1 MREPAFPPKS
11 VWAKSL
17 CLRTSL
23 AIAALAFFCVPGET
37 AEAQR
42 TAISR
47 ASVLSQ
53 NAGVQDLGLAP
64 GSVEVSDVVVTLK
77 RSAALQ
83 ADLDSFLTNAST
95 PGATGYHHWLTPDE
109 FAARFQPSS
118 ESVDALTSWFAAQG
132 LTVGTVSRARTS
144 IRLSGTVAQMNAA
157 FAVGLHRMSTAS
169 AEVVSATDIPSL
181 PDAMAASVTEVR
193 GMNATALN
201 TDASSALDLL
211 AAQVDANVSAVL
223 VVKGVCTGSAA
234 DALADGFLPLLEQAA
249 AQGQT
254 VLVSGDCVT
263 AALSPAATAL
273 ATAVHGSADTQVT
286 SLSVEGDARPSWQAG
301 AGLPSGSVRAVP
313 DLTSD
318 TDALSTT
325 LQSIVVSAGVR
336 QGAVNA
342 ILYSL
347 APVEGLYTQDA
358 GVATGTWETSTGL
371 GQVDL
376 KALVKAWPMG
386 VGTTSVSI
394 SSGNYAP
401 VHGTSFT
408 LTATVTGTST
418 TTIPTG
424 TVTFSSAQGGTLG
437 SSALDSTGVAT
448 YVVSGIAAGS
458 YDFKAVYAGDGV
470 YAPATT
476 AATAGVS
483 VLGEPTALSAVV
495 ATGATVGGTFA
506 VTVTARSASGLGT
519 PSGTAS
525 VTPQGTSTTVAY
537 TGALSSTVAGTATGV
552 VNVLATQAGS
562 VTLLVG
568 CTSADVSFTCYTP
581 LSVQATIAKATPGIV
596 ASYSTGVTAAARR
609 RASALAVTSTGTVS
623 ATVSSGS
630 TSTIPTGNVQFL
642 DGTTVLGTGILAN
655 GVATLPVALS
665 GAAHSITA
673 VYGGDANF
681 LTATSAAVAATGTLV
696 TTTTSLASSSS
707 ASTYGTS
714 LTFTSVV
721 TPASLVDAT
730 APTGTITFTD
740 SLQGVVGSATLSAGS
755 ATLALTTL
763 NAGSHSL
770 VATYSGDTNY
780 AASTSTTTVTVTVT
794 PATGSLTAT
803 LSPTGSIG
811 YGTAASISATVLLTS
826 TGTAA
831 GSVTATIAGA
841 SGAVYT
847 GVLAAGVATIAINPP
862 PPGTYTVKIACV
874 ASTNLTCSNTVTLTL
889 RVVAGPTETALTL
902 VPSAPQAGYK
912 TTLTAS
918 VGPAVATTATVAAV
932 TGTVSFTDNGIS
944 LGNGIVTNGTATLAV
959 ALAGGK
965 SHALVATYSGD
976 ANYASSASPS
986 TIVTPSAI
994 DATIALT
1001 ANTVTPLAGANVTLK
1016 ATLTEPT
1023 GALIIPTGTVTFY
1036 DTLNGTTRKLG
1047 TAMLVSNGVSA
1058 ATAVFSTT
1066 NYTAGEHSAYAIYT
1080 GDGSYNAA
1088 TSGQLL
1094 VSAQD
1099 FTLTMNPATITIS
1112 QGRSGQAVG
1121 LVTTVSGFTGTV
1133 TLGCTPAAST
1143 LATCSFSPSTITGG
1157 GTTTLTISTTANA
1170 TSLLK
1175 KPSRGGA
1182 GWPTGVALGFLS
1194 MAFLSRRS
1202 RMRLLVLA
1210 LLISMAALGAWGCA
1224 SGVSTT
1230 GGGTT
1235 VGGGAPIGT
1244 GSPFGTSSFTL
1255 TTAATDGSTTVR
1267 HNYSYQVTIQ

>member
-1 MREPAFPPKS
+1 M
-11 VWAKSL
+11 VL
-17 CLRTSL
+17 
-23 AIAALAFFCVPGET
+23 FCVSENS

-47 ASVLSQ
+47 ALVVVD
-53 NAGVQDLGLAP
+53 NEGAQDLGPAP
-64 GSVEVSDVVVTLK
+64 GSAAVSGVVVTLK
-77 RSAALQ
+77 RSAAQQ

-95 PGATGYHHWLTPDE
+95 PGATGYHHFLTTEE

-118 ESVDALTSWFAAQG
+118 ASVDALSAWFSEQG
-132 LTVGTVSRARTS
+132 LTVGAVSRARTS
-144 IRLSGTVAQMNAA
+144 MLLSGTVAQMNAV
-157 FAVGLHRMSTAS
+157 FAVGLHRMSVAS
-169 AEVVSATDIPSL
+169 AEVLSATEVPSL
-181 PDAMAASVTEVR
+181 PDALAASVTDVR
-193 GMNATALN
+193 GMNAIALN

-273 ATAVHGSADTQVT
+273 ATAVHGSADTQAV
-286 SLSVEGDARPSWQAG
+286 SLAVEGDARPSWQSVV
-301 AGLPSGSVRAVP
+301 GLPSGSIRAVP
-313 DLTSD
+313 DLSSD
-318 TDALSTT
+318 PDALSTT
-325 LQSIVVSAGVR
+325 LQTIVASAGVR

-347 APVEGLYTQDA
+347 APVVGLYTQDA
-358 GVATGTWETSTGL
+358 GVATGTWETATGL

-376 KALVKAWPMG
+376 KALIKAWPMG
-386 VGTTSVSI
+386 TGTTSVSI
-394 SSGNYAP
+394 SSSNYAP

-418 TTIPTG
+418 TTVPTG

-448 YVVSGIAAGS
+448 YVVSGVAAGS
-458 YDFKAVYAGDGV
+458 YDFKAVYGGDGV

-476 AATAGVS
+476 ASTAGVT
-483 VLGEPTALSAVV
+483 VLGEPTMLSAVV
-495 ATGATVGGTFA
+495 ASGATVGGTFA
-506 VTVTARSASGLGT
+506 VTVTAKSASGIGT
-519 PSGTAS
+519 PSGSAS
-525 VTPQGTSTTVAY
+525 VTPQGTSTTVVY

-568 CTSADVSFTCYTP
+568 CNSADVSFTCYTP
-581 LSVQATIAKATPGIV
+581 VSVQATIAKATPGVV

-609 RASALAVTSTGTVS
+609 RAAALETTSTGTVS
-623 ATVSSGS
+623 ATVSSSS
-630 TSTIPTGNVQFL
+630 TSVIPTGNVQFL

-655 GVATLPVALS
+655 GVATLPVALT
-665 GAAHSITA
+665 GAGHSITA
-673 VYGGDANF
+673 VYAGDANF

-696 TTTTSLASSSS
+696 TTTTSLASSAST
-707 ASTYGTS
+707 STYGTS
-714 LTFTSVV
+714 LTLTSVV

-740 SLQGVVGSATLSAGS
+740 SLQGVVGTATLSAGT

-780 AASTSTTTVTVTVT
+780 AASTSTTTVTVAVT
-794 PATGSLTAT
+794 AATGSLTAT
-803 LSPTGSIG
+803 LSSTAAIG

-826 TGTAA
+826 TGTAT
-831 GSVTATIAGA
+831 GSVTAMIAGV
-841 SGAVYT
+841 SGAVYK
-847 GVLAAGVATIAINPP
+847 GVLTAGVATIAINAP
-862 PPGTYTVKIACV
+862 PPGTYTVTVACT
-874 ASTNLTCSNTVTLTL
+874 ASINLTCSNTVTLTL
-889 RVVAGPTETALTL
+889 KVVVGPTVTMLTV

-912 TTLTAS
+912 TTLTAT
-918 VGPAVATTATVAAV
+918 VGPAVATTATLAAV

-944 LGNGIVTNGTATLAV
+944 IGTGIVTNGTATLAV

-965 SHALVATYSGD
+965 SHALLATYSGD
-976 ANYASSASPS
+976 ANYASSVSPS
-986 TIVTPSAI
+986 TIVTPLAI
-994 DATIALT
+994 DSTIALT
-1001 ANTVTPLAGANVTLK
+1001 ANTVTPLAGANVTLT

-1023 GALIIPTGTVTFY
+1023 GALIIPTGLVTFY

-1047 TAMLVSNGVSA
+1047 TAMLVSNGVNA
-1058 ATAVFSTT
+1058 AVAVFSST
-1066 NYTAGEHSAYAIYT
+1066 NYTAGTHSAYAIYA
-1080 GDGSYNAA
+1080 GDGSYNTI

-1094 VSAQD
+1094 ISVGD
-1099 FTLTMNPATITIS
+1099 FTLTMNPATMTIS
-1112 QGRSGQAVG
+1112 QGHSGQAVG
-1121 LVTTVSGFTGTV
+1121 LLTTVSGFTGTV
-1133 TLGCTPAAST
+1133 TFGCTPPANT
-1143 LATCSFSPSTITGG
+1143 LATCSFSPSSLTGG
-1157 GTTTLTISTTANA
+1157 GATTLTISTTADA
-1170 TSLLK
+1170 TSLMRNR
-1175 KPSRGGA
+1175 PRGGS
-1182 GWPTGVALGFLS
+1182 GWPTGVALGALS
-1194 MAFLSRRS
+1194 MAFFARRS
-1202 RMRLLVLA
+1202 RMRSVLLA
-1210 LLISMAALGAWGCA
+1210 LLLSMAALGAWGCS
-1224 SGVSTT
+1224 SGTSTTT
-1230 GGGTT
+1230 GGSTT
-1235 VGGGAPIGT
+1235 IGGGTPIGT
-1244 GSPFGTSSFTL
+1244 GSPLGTSSFTL